1 MFEDVIHQL
10 KSRYAEKQHY
20 LVTPID
26 SEEPGK
32 IAAVDGGGA
41 ILWSNTVQSVGII
54 LSGYIVYDENHTI
67 VHHNIVQK
75 EVLLQE
81 EDLDVYRIQCEL
93 SRVKEAAALCDCVLF
108 DGALLDIPKT
118 GFTKTLQ
125 SIDEKVTVM
134 GISKK
139 TRLDVLRKGIPD
151 TETLDYTGRWYFKIP
166 SRAVRKSF
174 RVLGDTYIARLHE
187 RGPSFRIDVRGTPL
201 FELLAFFS
209 NYLFC
214 LGYPYPLMEIH
225 KATTLRDKKE
235 YYQAE
240 LQKTMSN
247 YGLEEEYLSGL
258 YHKEREREEF
268 HQVLDGLV

>member
-41 ILWSNTVQSVGII
+41 ILWSNAVQSVGII

-67 VHHNIVQK
+67 VHHTIVQK

-81 EDLDVYRIQCEL
+81 EDLDVYRLQCEL

-118 GFTKTLQ
+118 EFAETLE
-125 SIDEKVTVM
+125 SIDEKVTII

-139 TRLDVLRKGIPD
+139 TTLNVLRKGIPD
-151 TETLDYTGRWYFKIP
+151 TETLDYPGRWYFKVP
-166 SRAVRKSF
+166 FDAVRKF
-174 RVLGDTYIARLHE
+174 RPLGDTYIARLHE
-187 RGPSFRIDVRGTPL
+187 RGPSFRIDVRGAPV

-240 LQKTMSN
+240 LQKTMST
-247 YGLEEEYLSGL
+247 YGLEKEYLSGL
-258 YHKEREREEF
+258 YHIEREREEF